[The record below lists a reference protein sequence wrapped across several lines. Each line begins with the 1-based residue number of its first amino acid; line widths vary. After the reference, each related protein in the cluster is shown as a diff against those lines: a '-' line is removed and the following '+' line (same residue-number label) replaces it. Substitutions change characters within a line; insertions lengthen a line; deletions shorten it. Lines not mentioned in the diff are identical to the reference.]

1 MGYAFAKVD
10 VWVGDILNRPG
21 SLARV
26 LEARD
31 AAGADL
37 EFLVA
42 RQVSRNTSRVFLS
55 PLRTAAQRRAAA
67 DVGLVRA
74 ENMHSMRIEGP
85 NKPGL
90 AARISRAL
98 ADAGLNIRGVSAAR
112 QNAKVAL
119 YFGFSSADDLKTAV
133 RVAKRAVSGGTK

>member
-26 LEARD
+26 LEALD
-31 AAGADL
+31 TAGADL

-55 PLRTAAQRRAAA
+55 PLRTAAQRKTAA

-98 ADAGLNIRGVSAAR
+98 ADAGLNIRGVSAAA

-133 RVAKRAVSGGTK
+133 RVAKRAVSGGAK

>member
-26 LEARD
+26 LEALD

-119 YFGFSSADDLKTAV
+119 YFGFSSADDLKAAV
-133 RVAKRAVSGGTK
+133 RVAKRAVSGGAK